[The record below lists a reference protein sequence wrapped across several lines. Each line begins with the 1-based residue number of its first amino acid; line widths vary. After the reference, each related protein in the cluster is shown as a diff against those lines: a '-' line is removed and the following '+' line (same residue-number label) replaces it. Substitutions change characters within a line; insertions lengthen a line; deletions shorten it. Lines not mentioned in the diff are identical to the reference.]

1 MNIPQ
6 IILLIVMFLPV
17 AFIVLTFFEDILDD
31 LL

>member
-17 AFIVLTFFEDILDD
+17 AFIVFTFFEDILDD